1 MTPEETTKELYN
13 HQVRLFRGLPKYP
26 GTNCL
31 AYGQEIRKFVSQNS
45 IRTMLDYGAGQGIQY
60 NDKHKFHDVIGI
72 PRQDID
78 LYDIAIRT
86 HDKLPSNVYDCV
98 LAVDV
103 FNYIPENLF
112 EYEFNRIY
120 SRAHKVFAVV
130 NLKPTDEY
138 AVTRRPIEWWH
149 EVFTSFPQPTN
160 VIYYGSALKNNG
172 ICKYA
177 NGSRIG

>member
-13 HQVRLFRGLPKYP
+13 HEVRRFRGLPKYP

-31 AYGQEIRKFVSQNS
+31 AYGHEIRKFVSQNA
-45 IRTMLDYGAGQGIQY
+45 IHNMLDYGAGQGIQY

-78 LYDIAIRT
+78 LFDIAARA
-86 HDKLPSNVYDCV
+86 HDKLPSNIYDCV
-98 LAVDV
+98 LLVDV
-103 FNYIPENLF
+103 LNYIPEDLF

-130 NLKPTDEY
+130 NLKPTDEH
-138 AVTRRPIEWWH
+138 AVTRRPIEWWD
-149 EVFTSFPQPTN
+149 EVFTSFTQPTK
-160 VIYYGSALKNNG
+160 VIYYGSPLKDNG
-172 ICKYA
+172 MRTYYGGA
-177 NGSRIG
+177 RTG